1 MGFDNKYPYTDFHE
15 LNLDWLLE
23 KVKGIDD
30 RFVAIEDAVAA
41 LREDLDIQTGRIDAA
56 LDAITFIQ
64 NHYPAMIASEYDENR
79 QYDPG
84 EIAIYDN
91 ELYIALPGETPGP
104 WNGNYWN
111 KTSLGDELG
120 TIIIK
125 VNDIIL
131 PDLTNINNVLAEY
144 GTLFD
149 DIVETYVPGSTYV
162 KNQMVKYEDHIY
174 RVMVA
179 STNNP
184 PTDLTDWDPE
194 TLANIVT
201 DLLNFWNKIIPEYDE
216 NATYNVPDYVIY
228 QGNIYTCNDAN
239 VTGAWDG
246 SKWNQVVLTDD
257 IASRLAFMYQMF
269 STIFGWFDSYDNT
282 MTYDAGDYVME
293 NGNLYRAIVG
303 VPTNT
308 LPDSSPDYW
317 VPLTI
322 TSELKNKPDAV
333 GEYENMLV
341 GSAKGIY
348 TGNFNDK
355 APYIIRSI
363 SDRGNMAIMNKLI
376 GGSVVWNQLVDSG
389 TTDVTI
395 PSGHKYILW
404 NGLALSLATSDG
416 SAVSVSSGYKFYDIT
431 QMFGTTVENQMTTT
445 KFASLF
451 PNYANYAY
459 SAPTIQSTKV
469 SAKVVKDAND
479 QTVATY
485 DLSGSHLV
493 KRKYALV
500 DLGTLDWSEL
510 SSPSQHIFRTKKTD
524 ASYMTPATLLNNAIC
539 EKYDNESWS
548 TISASTDKK
557 FSIGGS
563 GNNNRLVIVDSAYS
577 DVTTFTNAMSGVYLL
592 YELATPTTETVTNPT
607 LYGIWKLDANNNLYF
622 DGDEVSDI
630 PNPQIV
636 PDGGTEEYIDAAV
649 IDGLRDVS
657 IPAGQ
662 DTDYSEDLVKKLEDL
677 PYIPIY
683 DASIA
688 SQIGITLNDKKVMR
702 KYIEVTGISS
712 GTQTMSDIF
721 DWTDVST
728 IVSMSGCYTGDDD
741 GVMVSLGAAQ
751 YIENPSG
758 DATFYINAIGTNTTY
773 TLHLVIDYIEA

>member
-30 RFVAIEDAVAA
+30 RFVALEDAVAA

-64 NHYPAMIASEYDENR
+64 NHYPAMIASQYDENR

-216 NATYNVPDYVIY
+216 TATYNVPDYVLY

-246 SKWNQVVLTDD
+246 SKWNQVILADD

-269 STIFGWFDSYDNT
+269 STLFGWFASFD
-282 MTYDAGDYVME
+282 
-293 NGNLYRAIVG
+293 
-303 VPTNT
+303 
-308 LPDSSPDYW
+308 
-317 VPLTI
+317 
-322 TSELKNKPDAV
+322 DAV
-333 GEYENMLV
+333 TYNKGDVVNYNGTLYEC
-341 GSAKGIY
+341 IY
-348 TGNFNDK
+348 DGVTGAWDASKWQTQKVTDAMTKVNTYYKNFPVKTLSGN
-355 APYIIRSI
+355 PLEI
-363 SDRGNMAIMNKLI
+363 SD
-376 GGSVVWNQLVDSG
+376 
-389 TTDVTI
+389 
-395 PSGHKYILW
+395 
-404 NGLALSLATSDG
+404 
-416 SAVSVSSGYKFYDIT
+416 AVK
-431 QMFGTTVENQMTTT
+431 
-445 KFASLF
+445 
-451 PNYANYAY
+451 
-459 SAPTIQSTKV
+459 
-469 SAKVVKDAND
+469 
-479 QTVATY
+479 
-485 DLSGSHLV
+485 
-493 KRKYALV
+493 
-500 DLGTLDWSEL
+500 
-510 SSPSQHIFRTKKTD
+510 
-524 ASYMTPATLLNNAIC
+524 TPA
-539 EKYDNESWS
+539 ESL
-548 TISASTDKK
+548 I
-557 FSIGGS
+557 
-563 GNNNRLVIVDSAYS
+563 
-577 DVTTFTNAMSGVYLL
+577 
-592 YELATPTTETVTNPT
+592 
-607 LYGIWKLDANNNLYF
+607 
-622 DGDEVSDI
+622 
-630 PNPQIV
+630 
-636 PDGGTEEYIDAAV
+636 
-649 IDGLRDVS
+649 VS
-657 IPAGQ
+657 IPAGG
-662 DTDYSEDLVKKLEDL
+662 VN
-677 PYIPIY
+677 
-683 DASIA
+683 SI
-688 SQIGITLNDKKVMR
+688 SL
-702 KYIEVTGISS
+702 YVTGKNMINVSDITVTSQTTLVSVLFLKAGTYNLSSKALNNGVVTGRFRVIVAGTSTILTNIDILPGTNGIINSTFTTNSDYNISIIAAGQSS
-712 GTQTMSDIF
+712 GYNYRLSDIQLEF
-721 DWTDVST
+721 GSYSGYEPFAGSNIKNDFGTTVSGGFYDFVSGKGEDGNGNPITGTPKNIILNAGINNIWTD
-728 IVSMSGCYTGDDD
+728 GDDVEISYHYEEQSVD
-741 GVMVSLGAAQ
+741 YTPDDRVVVIGTYSGKRVLQVNHFEQNVSLDGSLKSYNILPPNAILINAWAYGKGNDDGSMANMNPWWSTTAGDLCIMASSWASNTTADIWMYAQ
-751 YIENPSG
+751 YVE
-758 DATFYINAIGTNTTY
+758 
-773 TLHLVIDYIEA
+773 